1 MPEPFAPALGQT
13 APAPGKRLQF
23 EGRLLQFRGHS
34 LQLPRKGISSWA
46 ICSSSWKKPPSPE
59 PLSPSPGKRLR
70 LPALPSP
77 AAAPGSGAE
86 AGGGAGRG
94 GNVPRSGGR
103 RQSGGSMERS
113 CLPPL
118 EQEALEAWLDDH
130 GDFTRSYF
138 VRKAT
143 REMVNA
149 WFAERVHT
157 IPVCKEG
164 SKSQSA
170 AACACHQP
178 ACAET
183 TNSGTPAR
191 KISASEFDR
200 PLRPIFVK
208 DSVGAVSFL
217 SDSEKKEQMPL
228 PSPRIETSAGDQCSR
243 LLELVKDI
251 SSHLD
256 VTALCHKIFLHIHE
270 LIAADRY
277 SLFLVCEDSSNE
289 KFLVSRLFDV
299 AEGSTLEEA
308 SNNCIR
314 LEWNKGIVGHVAAIG
329 QPLNIKNAYEDPRFN
344 AEVDQITG
352 YKTQSILCMP
362 IKNHREEVVGVA
374 QAINKKSGIG
384 GTFTEQDEK
393 DFAAYL
399 AFCGIVLHNAQLY
412 ETSLLENRRN
422 QVLLDLASLI
432 FEEQQSLEVILKKI
446 AATIIS
452 FMQVQRCT
460 IFIVDE
466 DCTDS
471 FSSVFHMEAEELE
484 DAAENLKRDHDTNKI
499 NYMYAQYVKNTME
512 PLNIPD
518 VCKDRRF
525 PWTNDNAENVNQHIK
540 SLLCT
545 PIKNGKKNKVIGV
558 CQLVN
563 KMEENS
569 GKIKAFNRNDEQF
582 LEAFVIFCGLGIQ
595 NTQMYEAV
603 ERAMAKQMVTLEVL
617 SYHASA
623 AEEETREL
631 QAAVVPSAQ
640 SLNLTDFYFSD
651 FELSDFETTLCTI
664 RMFTDLNLVQ
674 NFQMKHEVL
683 CRWILSVKKNYRK
696 NVAYHNWR
704 HAFNTAQCMF
714 AALKS
719 GKIQSKLTDLETLA
733 LLIATLSHDLDH
745 RGVNNSYIQRSEHP
759 LAQLYCHSI
768 MEHHHFDQCLM
779 ILNSPG
785 NQILSSLSIEEYK
798 ATLKMIKQAILATDL
813 ALYIKRRGEFF
824 ELLRKKQFN
833 WEDPTQK
840 ELFLAM
846 LMTACDLSAITK
858 PWPVQQRIAE
868 LVATEFFDQGDK
880 ERKELNI
887 EPTDLMNREKKNKIP
902 SMQVGFIDAVCLQL
916 YEALTHVSEA
926 CYPLL
931 DGCRKNRQKWQ
942 SLAEQQEKNLIN
954 GESNQA
960 KRN

>member
-1 MPEPFAPALGQT
+1 
-13 APAPGKRLQF
+13 
-23 EGRLLQFRGHS
+23 
-34 LQLPRKGISSWA
+34 
-46 ICSSSWKKPPSPE
+46 
-59 PLSPSPGKRLR
+59 
-70 LPALPSP
+70 
-77 AAAPGSGAE
+77 
-86 AGGGAGRG
+86 
-94 GNVPRSGGR
+94 
-103 RQSGGSMERS
+103 
-113 CLPPL
+113 
-118 EQEALEAWLDDH
+118 
-130 GDFTRSYF
+130 
-138 VRKAT
+138 
-143 REMVNA
+143 MVNA
-149 WFAERVHT
+149 WFAERVHA
-157 IPVCKEG
+157 IPVCRESNRG
-164 SKSQSA
+164 PPEP
-170 AACACHQP
+170 CACPVQQRSHTEISTP
-178 ACAET
+178 
-183 TNSGTPAR
+183 GTPTR

-200 PLRPIFVK
+200 PLRPIVVK
-208 DSVGAVSFL
+208 DSEGTVSFL
-217 SDSEKKEQMPL
+217 SDTDKKEQMPL
-228 PSPRIETSAGDQCSR
+228 TPPRFENDEGDQCAR

-256 VTALCHKIFLHIHE
+256 VTALCHKIFLHIHG

-277 SLFLVCEDSSNE
+277 SLFLVCEDSSND

-299 AEGSTLEEA
+299 AEGTTLEEA

-314 LEWNKGIVGHVAAIG
+314 LEWNKGIVGHVAALG
-329 QPLNIKNAYEDPRFN
+329 EPLNIKDAYEDPRFN

-352 YKTQSILCMP
+352 YRTQSILCMP

-374 QAINKKSGIG
+374 QAINKKSANGGI
-384 GTFTEQDEK
+384 FTEKDEK

-452 FMQVQRCT
+452 FMQVQKCT

-466 DCTDS
+466 DCSDS
-471 FSSVFHMEAEELE
+471 FSSVFHMEYQELE
-484 DAAENLKRDHDTNKI
+484 KASDILMRERDTSRV

-512 PLNIPD
+512 PLNISD
-518 VCKDRRF
+518 VSKDRRF
-525 PWTNDNAENVNQHIK
+525 PWTNESTGAVHPQYTR

-569 GKIKAFNRNDEQF
+569 GLVKPFNRNDEQF

-631 QAAVVPSAQ
+631 QSLAAAVVPSAQ
-640 SLNLTDFYFSD
+640 TLRITDFTFSD
-651 FELSDFETTLCTI
+651 FELSDLDTALCTI

-696 NVAYHNWR
+696 HVAYHNWR

-714 AALKS
+714 AALKA
-719 GKIQSKLTDLETLA
+719 GKIQNKLTDLEILA
-733 LLIATLSHDLDH
+733 LLIAALSHDLDH

-785 NQILSSLSIEEYK
+785 NQILSGLSIDEYK
-798 ATLKMIKQAILATDL
+798 TTLRIIKQAILATDL

-824 ELLRKKQFN
+824 ELIRKKQFN
-833 WEDPTQK
+833 LEDPHQK

-858 PWPVQQRIAE
+858 PWPIQQRIAE

-887 EPTDLMNREKKNKIP
+887 EPADLMNREKKNKIP
-902 SMQVGFIDAVCLQL
+902 SMQVGFIDAICLQL
-916 YEALTHVSEA
+916 YEALAQVSED
-926 CYPLL
+926 CSPLL
-931 DGCRKNRQKWQ
+931 DGCRKNRQQWQ
-942 SLAEQQEKNLIN
+942 ALAEQQETMQIN
-954 GESNQA
+954 GENSQA

>member
-1 MPEPFAPALGQT
+1 MAFSLNENFQWLN
-13 APAPGKRLQF
+13 F
-23 EGRLLQFRGHS
+23 SNFHFYYYYFSGRVL
-34 LQLPRKGISSWA
+34 
-46 ICSSSWKKPPSPE
+46 
-59 PLSPSPGKRLR
+59 
-70 LPALPSP
+70 
-77 AAAPGSGAE
+77 
-86 AGGGAGRG
+86 
-94 GNVPRSGGR
+94 
-103 RQSGGSMERS
+103 
-113 CLPPL
+113 
-118 EQEALEAWLDDH
+118 
-130 GDFTRSYF
+130 
-138 VRKAT
+138 
-143 REMVNA
+143 EMVNA

-164 SKSQSA
+164 TKNHSEDCSCPA
-170 AACACHQP
+170 HQTTR
-178 ACAET
+178 AESP
-183 TNSGTPAR
+183 NPGTPAR

-200 PLRPIFVK
+200 PLRPIIVK
-208 DSVGAVSFL
+208 DSVGTVSFL
-217 SDSEKKEQMPL
+217 SGSGKTEQMPL
-228 PSPRIETSAGDQCSR
+228 QSTRIGTDAGDQCSR

-251 SSHLD
+251 STHLD

-314 LEWNKGIVGHVAAIG
+314 LEWNKGIVGHVAALG

-362 IKNHREEVVGVA
+362 IKNHREEVSCSTW
-374 QAINKKSGIG
+374 IILYNS
-384 GTFTEQDEK
+384 

-471 FSSVFHMEAEELE
+471 FSSVFHMEFEEL
-484 DAAENLKRDHDTNKI
+484 DDSADVLKRDYDANKI

-525 PWTNDNAENVNQHIK
+525 PWTNENAENVNQHIK

-563 KMEENS
+563 KMEENL

-595 NTQMYEAV
+595 NTQMYEVV
-603 ERAMAKQMVTLEVL
+603 ERAMAKQMVTLEVSSKSRQSL
-617 SYHASA
+617 FGS
-623 AEEETREL
+623 T
-631 QAAVVPSAQ
+631 AVVPSAQ
-640 SLNLTDFYFSD
+640 SLKLTDFYFSD
-651 FELSDFETTLCTI
+651 FELSDMETTLCSI

-719 GKIQSKLTDLETLA
+719 GKLQNKLTDLEILA
-733 LLIATLSHDLDH
+733 LLIAALSHDLDH

-785 NQILSSLSIEEYK
+785 NQILSNLSIEEYK

-813 ALYIKRRGEFF
+813 ALYFKRRGEFF

-833 WEDPTQK
+833 WEDPLQK

-858 PWPVQQRIAE
+858 PWPIQQRIAE

-902 SMQVGFIDAVCLQL
+902 SMQVGFIDAICLQL

-954 GESNQA
+954 GESNQP

>member
-1 MPEPFAPALGQT
+1 MLPF
-13 APAPGKRLQF
+13 
-23 EGRLLQFRGHS
+23 
-34 LQLPRKGISSWA
+34 
-46 ICSSSWKKPPSPE
+46 
-59 PLSPSPGKRLR
+59 
-70 LPALPSP
+70 
-77 AAAPGSGAE
+77 
-86 AGGGAGRG
+86 
-94 GNVPRSGGR
+94 
-103 RQSGGSMERS
+103 
-113 CLPPL
+113 
-118 EQEALEAWLDDH
+118 
-130 GDFTRSYF
+130 GDR
-138 VRKAT
+138 T

-149 WFAERVHT
+149 WFAERVHP

-164 SKSQSA
+164 TKTHSESCSCSA
-170 AACACHQP
+170 QLFT
-178 ACAET
+178 CAEI
-183 TNSGTPAR
+183 TNPGTPAR

-200 PLRPIFVK
+200 PLRPIVVK
-208 DSVGAVSFL
+208 DSVGTVSFL

-228 PSPRIETSAGDQCSR
+228 QSPKIRTDIGDQCSR

-314 LEWNKGIVGHVAAIG
+314 LEWNKGIVGHVAALG

-399 AFCGIVLHNAQLY
+399 TFCGIVLHNAQLY

-466 DCTDS
+466 DCPDS
-471 FSSVFHMEAEELE
+471 FSSVFHMESEELE
-484 DAAENLKRDHDTNKI
+484 DSADVLKRDYDTNKI

-525 PWTNDNAENVNQHIK
+525 PWTNENAENINQHVK

-595 NTQMYEAV
+595 NTQMYEVV

-640 SLNLTDFYFSD
+640 SLNLTDFNFSD

-714 AALKS
+714 AALRS

-733 LLIATLSHDLDH
+733 LLIAALSHDLDH

-824 ELLRKKQFN
+824 ELLRKKQFD
-833 WEDPTQK
+833 WEDPMQK

-902 SMQVGFIDAVCLQL
+902 SMQVGFIDAICLQL
-916 YEALTHVSEA
+916 YEAMTHVSEA

-954 GESNQA
+954 GESNQS

>member
-1 MPEPFAPALGQT
+1 MERA
-13 APAPGKRLQF
+13 
-23 EGRLLQFRGHS
+23 
-34 LQLPRKGISSWA
+34 
-46 ICSSSWKKPPSPE
+46 
-59 PLSPSPGKRLR
+59 SPGPR
-70 LPALPSP
+70 
-77 AAAPGSGAE
+77 GSQLQ
-86 AGGGAGRG
+86 RDQDS
-94 GNVPRSGGR
+94 V
-103 RQSGGSMERS
+103 
-113 CLPPL
+113 
-118 EQEALEAWLDDH
+118 EAWLDDH
-130 GDFTRSYF
+130 WDFTFSYF

-164 SKSQSA
+164 IRSHTESCSCPSQQSPRADSSA
-170 AACACHQP
+170 P
-178 ACAET
+178 
-183 TNSGTPAR
+183 GTPTR

-200 PLRPIFVK
+200 PLRPIVVK
-208 DSVGAVSFL
+208 DSEGTVSFL

-228 PSPRIETSAGDQCSR
+228 TPPRFDNDEGDQCSR

-256 VTALCHKIFLHIHE
+256 VTALCHKIFLHIHG
-270 LIAADRY
+270 LISADRY
-277 SLFLVCEDSSNE
+277 SLFLVCEDSSND
-289 KFLVSRLFDV
+289 KFLISRLFDV

-314 LEWNKGIVGHVAAIG
+314 LEWNKGIVGHVAAFG
-329 QPLNIKNAYEDPRFN
+329 EPLNIKDAYEDPRFN

-352 YKTQSILCMP
+352 YRTQSILCMP

-374 QAINKKSGIG
+374 QAINKRSGNG
-384 GTFTEQDEK
+384 GTFTEKDEK

-412 ETSLLENRRN
+412 ETSLLENKRN

-452 FMQVQRCT
+452 FMQVQKCT

-466 DCTDS
+466 DCSDS
-471 FSSVFHMEAEELE
+471 FSSVFHMECEELE
-484 DAAENLKRDHDTNKI
+484 KSSDTLTRERDANRI

-518 VCKDRRF
+518 VSKDKRF
-525 PWTNDNAENVNQHIK
+525 PWTNENTGSVSQQFIR

-563 KMEENS
+563 KMEENT
-569 GKIKAFNRNDEQF
+569 GKVKPFNRNDEQF

-631 QAAVVPSAQ
+631 Q
-640 SLNLTDFYFSD
+640 SLA
-651 FELSDFETTLCTI
+651 
-664 RMFTDLNLVQ
+664 
-674 NFQMKHEVL
+674 VL

-714 AALKS
+714 AALKA
-719 GKIQSKLTDLETLA
+719 GKIQNKLTDLETLA
-733 LLIATLSHDLDH
+733 LLIAALSHDLDH

-785 NQILSSLSIEEYK
+785 NQILSGLSIEEYK
-798 ATLKMIKQAILATDL
+798 TTLKIIKQAILATDL

-824 ELLRKKQFN
+824 ELIRKNQFN
-833 WEDPTQK
+833 LEDPHQK

-858 PWPVQQRIAE
+858 PWPIQQRIAE
-868 LVATEFFDQGDK
+868 LVATEFFDQGDR

-887 EPTDLMNREKKNKIP
+887 EPADLMNREKKNKIP
-902 SMQVGFIDAVCLQL
+902 SMQVGFIDAICLQL
-916 YEALTHVSEA
+916 YEALTHVSED
-926 CYPLL
+926 CFPLL

-942 SLAEQQEKNLIN
+942 ALAEQQEKMLIN
-954 GESNQA
+954 GESSQA

>member
-1 MPEPFAPALGQT
+1 MERA
-13 APAPGKRLQF
+13 
-23 EGRLLQFRGHS
+23 S
-34 LQLPRKGISSWA
+34 
-46 ICSSSWKKPPSPE
+46 
-59 PLSPSPGKRLR
+59 
-70 LPALPSP
+70 
-77 AAAPGSGAE
+77 PGSGE
-86 AGGGAGRG
+86 SKLQRDQDS
-94 GNVPRSGGR
+94 V
-103 RQSGGSMERS
+103 
-113 CLPPL
+113 
-118 EQEALEAWLDDH
+118 EAWLDDH
-130 GDFTRSYF
+130 WDFTFSYF

-164 SKSQSA
+164 IRDHTESCSCPSQQSPRADSSA
-170 AACACHQP
+170 P
-178 ACAET
+178 
-183 TNSGTPAR
+183 GTPTR

-200 PLRPIFVK
+200 PLRPIVVK
-208 DSVGAVSFL
+208 DSEGTVSFL
-217 SDSEKKEQMPL
+217 ADSEKREQMPL
-228 PSPRIETSAGDQCSR
+228 TPRRFDNDEGDQCSR

-256 VTALCHKIFLHIHE
+256 VTALCHKIFLHIHG
-270 LIAADRY
+270 LISADRY
-277 SLFLVCEDSSNE
+277 SLFLVCEDSSND
-289 KFLVSRLFDV
+289 KFLISRLFDV

-314 LEWNKGIVGHVAAIG
+314 LEWNKGIVGHVAALG
-329 QPLNIKNAYEDPRFN
+329 EPLNIKDAYEDPRFN

-374 QAINKKSGIG
+374 QAINKKSGNG
-384 GTFTEQDEK
+384 GTFTEKDEK

-412 ETSLLENRRN
+412 ETSLLENKRN
-422 QVLLDLASLI
+422 QV
-432 FEEQQSLEVILKKI
+432 QK
-446 AATIIS
+446 
-452 FMQVQRCT
+452 CT
-460 IFIVDE
+460 IFIVDG
-466 DCTDS
+466 DCSTLRKGSSLDS
-471 FSSVFHMEAEELE
+471 FSSVFHMECEELE
-484 DAAENLKRDHDTNKI
+484 KSSDTLTRERDANRI

-518 VCKDRRF
+518 VSKDKRF
-525 PWTNDNAENVNQHIK
+525 PWTNENTGNVNQQCIR

-563 KMEENS
+563 KMEENT
-569 GKIKAFNRNDEQF
+569 GKVKPFNRNDEQF

-631 QAAVVPSAQ
+631 QSLAAAVVPSAQ
-640 SLNLTDFYFSD
+640 TLKITDFSFSD
-651 FELSDFETTLCTI
+651 FELSDLETALCTI

-714 AALKS
+714 AALKA
-719 GKIQSKLTDLETLA
+719 GKIQSKLTDLEILA

-745 RGVNNSYIQRSEHP
+745 RGVNNSYIQRTEHP

-785 NQILSSLSIEEYK
+785 NQILSGLSIEEYK
-798 ATLKMIKQAILATDL
+798 TTLRMIKQAILATDL

-824 ELLRKKQFN
+824 ELIRKNQFN
-833 WEDPTQK
+833 SEDPHQK

-858 PWPVQQRIAE
+858 PWPIQQRIAE
-868 LVATEFFDQGDK
+868 LVATEFFDQGDR

-887 EPTDLMNREKKNKIP
+887 EPADLMNREKKNKIP
-902 SMQVGFIDAVCLQL
+902 SMQVGFIDAICLQL
-916 YEALTHVSEA
+916 YEALTHVSED
-926 CYPLL
+926 CFPLL

-942 SLAEQQEKNLIN
+942 ALAEQQEKTLIN
-954 GESNQA
+954 GESGQA

>member
-1 MPEPFAPALGQT
+1 
-13 APAPGKRLQF
+13 
-23 EGRLLQFRGHS
+23 
-34 LQLPRKGISSWA
+34 
-46 ICSSSWKKPPSPE
+46 
-59 PLSPSPGKRLR
+59 
-70 LPALPSP
+70 
-77 AAAPGSGAE
+77 
-86 AGGGAGRG
+86 
-94 GNVPRSGGR
+94 
-103 RQSGGSMERS
+103 
-113 CLPPL
+113 
-118 EQEALEAWLDDH
+118 
-130 GDFTRSYF
+130 
-138 VRKAT
+138 
-143 REMVNA
+143 MVNA

-164 SKSQSA
+164 IRSHTESCSCPSQQSPRADSSA
-170 AACACHQP
+170 P
-178 ACAET
+178 
-183 TNSGTPAR
+183 GTPTR

-200 PLRPIFVK
+200 PLRPIVVK
-208 DSVGAVSFL
+208 DSEGTVSFL

-228 PSPRIETSAGDQCSR
+228 TPPRFDNDEGDQCSR

-256 VTALCHKIFLHIHE
+256 VTALCHKIFLHIHG
-270 LIAADRY
+270 LISADRY
-277 SLFLVCEDSSNE
+277 SLFLVCEDSSND
-289 KFLVSRLFDV
+289 KFLISRLFDV

-314 LEWNKGIVGHVAAIG
+314 LEWNKGIVGHVAAFG
-329 QPLNIKNAYEDPRFN
+329 EPLNIKDAYEDPRFN

-352 YKTQSILCMP
+352 YRTQSILCMP

-374 QAINKKSGIG
+374 QAINKRSGNG
-384 GTFTEQDEK
+384 GTFTEKDEK

-412 ETSLLENRRN
+412 ETSLLENKRN

-452 FMQVQRCT
+452 FMQVQKCT

-466 DCTDS
+466 DCSDS
-471 FSSVFHMEAEELE
+471 FSSVFHMECEELE
-484 DAAENLKRDHDTNKI
+484 KSSDTLTRERDANRI

-518 VCKDRRF
+518 VSKDKRF
-525 PWTNDNAENVNQHIK
+525 PWTNENTGSVSQQFIR

-563 KMEENS
+563 KMEENT
-569 GKIKAFNRNDEQF
+569 GKVKPFNRNDEQF

-631 QAAVVPSAQ
+631 QSLAAAVVPSAQ
-640 SLNLTDFYFSD
+640 TLKITDFSFSD
-651 FELSDFETTLCTI
+651 FELSDLETALCTI

-714 AALKS
+714 AALKA
-719 GKIQSKLTDLETLA
+719 GKIQGYDNCWQRMRAAESSGNQKAERQQLFKNKLTDLETLA
-733 LLIATLSHDLDH
+733 LLIAALSHDLDH
-745 RGVNNSYIQRSEHP
+745 RGVNNSYIQREDCHDEEYGYYASEIFGERVHSCAFFSLVGSEHP

-785 NQILSSLSIEEYK
+785 NQILSGLSIEEYK
-798 ATLKMIKQAILATDL
+798 TTLKIIKQAILATDL
-813 ALYIKRRGEFF
+813 ALYINLLVPQHVLPTFHNELEPRVDGLQRLFRLLCGHRLPALGAGRTQPEATAKMAEGRRGEFF
-824 ELLRKKQFN
+824 ELIRKNQFN
-833 WEDPTQK
+833 LEDPHQK

-858 PWPVQQRIAE
+858 PWPIQQRIAE
-868 LVATEFFDQGDK
+868 LVATEFFDQGDR

-887 EPTDLMNREKKNKIP
+887 EPADLMNREKKNKIP
-902 SMQVGFIDAVCLQL
+902 SMQVGFIDAICLQL
-916 YEALTHVSEA
+916 YEALTHVSED
-926 CYPLL
+926 CFPLL

-942 SLAEQQEKNLIN
+942 ALAEQQEKMLIN
-954 GESNQA
+954 GESSQA

>member
-1 MPEPFAPALGQT
+1 MERAG
-13 APAPGKRLQF
+13 
-23 EGRLLQFRGHS
+23 
-34 LQLPRKGISSWA
+34 
-46 ICSSSWKKPPSPE
+46 
-59 PLSPSPGKRLR
+59 
-70 LPALPSP
+70 
-77 AAAPGSGAE
+77 PGSA
-86 AGGGAGRG
+86 R
-94 GNVPRSGGR
+94 PQ
-103 RQSGGSMERS
+103 RQWDQDSV
-113 CLPPL
+113 
-118 EQEALEAWLDDH
+118 EAWLDDH
-130 GDFTRSYF
+130 WDFTFSYF
-138 VRKAT
+138 VRKGT

-164 SKSQSA
+164 IKGHTESCS
-170 AACACHQP
+170 CPLQP
-178 ACAET
+178 SPRAE
-183 TNSGTPAR
+183 SSVPGTPTR

-200 PLRPIFVK
+200 PLRPIVIK
-208 DSVGAVSFL
+208 DSEGTVSFL
-217 SDSEKKEQMPL
+217 SDSDKKEQMPL
-228 PSPRIETSAGDQCSR
+228 TSPRFDNDEGDQCSR

-256 VTALCHKIFLHIHE
+256 VTALCHKIFLHIHG
-270 LIAADRY
+270 LISADRY
-277 SLFLVCEDSSNE
+277 SLFLVCEDSSND
-289 KFLVSRLFDV
+289 KFLISRLFDV

-314 LEWNKGIVGHVAAIG
+314 LEWNKGIVGHVAAFG
-329 QPLNIKNAYEDPRFN
+329 EPLNIKDAYEDPRFN

-374 QAINKKSGIG
+374 QAINKKSGNG
-384 GTFTEQDEK
+384 GTFTEKDEK

-412 ETSLLENRRN
+412 ETSLLENKRN

-452 FMQVQRCT
+452 FMQVQKCT

-466 DCTDS
+466 DCSDS
-471 FSSVFHMEAEELE
+471 FSSVFHMECEELE
-484 DAAENLKRDHDTNKI
+484 KSSDTLTRERDANRI

-518 VCKDRRF
+518 VSKDKRF
-525 PWTNDNAENVNQHIK
+525 PWTNENMGNINQQCIR

-563 KMEENS
+563 KMEETT
-569 GKIKAFNRNDEQF
+569 GKVKAFNRNDEQF

-631 QAAVVPSAQ
+631 QSLAAAVVPSAQ
-640 SLNLTDFYFSD
+640 TLKITDFSFSD
-651 FELSDFETTLCTI
+651 FELSDLETALCTI

-674 NFQMKHEVL
+674 NFQMKHEK
-683 CRWILSVKKNYRK
+683 R
-696 NVAYHNWR
+696 
-704 HAFNTAQCMF
+704 
-714 AALKS
+714 
-719 GKIQSKLTDLETLA
+719 LTDLEILA
-733 LLIATLSHDLDH
+733 LLIAALSHDLDH

-785 NQILSSLSIEEYK
+785 NQILSGLSIEEYK
-798 ATLKMIKQAILATDL
+798 TTLKIIKQAILATDL

-824 ELLRKKQFN
+824 ELIMKNQFN
-833 WEDPTQK
+833 LEDPHQK

-858 PWPVQQRIAE
+858 PWPIQQRIAE
-868 LVATEFFDQGDK
+868 LVATEFFDQGDR

-887 EPTDLMNREKKNKIP
+887 EPADLMNREKKNKIP
-902 SMQVGFIDAVCLQL
+902 SMQVGFIDAICLQL
-916 YEALTHVSEA
+916 YEALTHVSED
-926 CYPLL
+926 CFPLL

-942 SLAEQQEKNLIN
+942 ALAEQQEKTLIN
-954 GESNQA
+954 GESSQT

>member
-1 MPEPFAPALGQT
+1 
-13 APAPGKRLQF
+13 
-23 EGRLLQFRGHS
+23 
-34 LQLPRKGISSWA
+34 
-46 ICSSSWKKPPSPE
+46 
-59 PLSPSPGKRLR
+59 
-70 LPALPSP
+70 
-77 AAAPGSGAE
+77 
-86 AGGGAGRG
+86 
-94 GNVPRSGGR
+94 
-103 RQSGGSMERS
+103 MERAGPS
-113 CLPPL
+113 SERPR
-118 EQEALEAWLDDH
+118 QQRDQDWVEAWLDDH
-130 GDFTRSYF
+130 RDFTFSYF

-149 WFAERVHT
+149 WFSERVHN
-157 IPVCKEG
+157 IPICKEG
-164 SKSQSA
+164 IRAHTESCSCSSQQSPHA
-170 AACACHQP
+170 DN
-178 ACAET
+178 T
-183 TNSGTPAR
+183 TPGAPAR

-200 PLRPIFVK
+200 PLRPIVVK
-208 DSVGAVSFL
+208 DSEGTVSFL
-217 SDSEKKEQMPL
+217 SDSGKKEQMPL
-228 PSPRIETSAGDQCSR
+228 TPRRFDSDEGDQCSR

-256 VTALCHKIFLHIHE
+256 VTALCHKIFLHIHG
-270 LIAADRY
+270 LISADRY
-277 SLFLVCEDSSNE
+277 SLFLVCEDSSKD

-314 LEWNKGIVGHVAAIG
+314 LEWNKGIVGHVAAFG
-329 QPLNIKNAYEDPRFN
+329 EPLNIKDAYEDPRFN

-352 YKTQSILCMP
+352 YRTQSILCMP

-374 QAINKKSGIG
+374 QAINKKSGNG
-384 GTFTEQDEK
+384 GTFTEKDEK

-412 ETSLLENRRN
+412 ETSLLENKRN

-452 FMQVQRCT
+452 FMQVQKCT

-466 DCTDS
+466 DCSDS
-471 FSSVFHMEAEELE
+471 FSSVFHMECEELGKSADTLTRE
-484 DAAENLKRDHDTNKI
+484 HDANKI

-518 VCKDRRF
+518 VAKDKRF
-525 PWTNDNAENVNQHIK
+525 PWTNENTGHVNTHCIG

-563 KMEENS
+563 KMEENT
-569 GKIKAFNRNDEQF
+569 GKIKPFNQNDEQF

-631 QAAVVPSAQ
+631 QALAAAVVPSAQ
-640 SLNLTDFYFSD
+640 TLKITDFSFSD
-651 FELSDFETTLCTI
+651 FELSDVETALCTI

-714 AALKS
+714 AALKA
-719 GKIQSKLTDLETLA
+719 GKIQNKLTDLETLA
-733 LLIATLSHDLDH
+733 LLIAALSHDLDH

-785 NQILSSLSIEEYK
+785 NQILSGLSIEEYK
-798 ATLKMIKQAILATDL
+798 TTLKIIKQAILATDL

-824 ELLRKKQFN
+824 ELIRKNQFSF
-833 WEDPTQK
+833 EDPLQK

-868 LVATEFFDQGDK
+868 LVAAEFFDQGDR

-887 EPTDLMNREKKNKIP
+887 EPADLMNREKKNKIP
-902 SMQVGFIDAVCLQL
+902 SMQVGFIDAICLQL
-916 YEALTHVSEA
+916 YEALTHVSED
-926 CYPLL
+926 CLPLL
-931 DGCRKNRQKWQ
+931 DGCKKNRQKWQ
-942 SLAEQQEKNLIN
+942 ALAEQQEKTLIN
-954 GESNQA
+954 GESSQT
-960 KRN
+960 K